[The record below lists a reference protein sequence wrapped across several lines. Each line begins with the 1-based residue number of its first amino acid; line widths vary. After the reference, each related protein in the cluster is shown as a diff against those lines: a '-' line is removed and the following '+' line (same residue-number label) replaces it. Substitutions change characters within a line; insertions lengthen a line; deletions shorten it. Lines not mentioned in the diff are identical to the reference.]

1 MFRKIFGSALLAGL
15 IAGVVASALQHAFVV
30 PVLVEAEAY
39 ETGDIVHFGGVSP
52 ADAAHDHGDMAAAH
66 AHSHADAASAGFDWE
81 RFAFTTL
88 ATIVTFSGFGLMLVA
103 GFALAERVG
112 VAPRASVVGVLWGLA
127 GFAAVQLAPAMG
139 LAPELPGSAAA
150 EMGARQTWWLGTILA
165 TAIGLALAALS
176 RSPAIALAGI
186 ALIAAPHVIGA
197 PHPDAFAGVAP
208 PELSSLFAARS
219 LGVGAIAWAVLGGL
233 AGMFWTRDAQGEHH
247 GGAAA

>member
-30 PVLVEAEAY
+30 PVLIEAEAY
-39 ETGDIVHFGGVSP
+39 ESGDVVHFGGVAP
-52 ADAAHDHGDMAAAH
+52 VADAQSHGDSDHAHAVAAA
-66 AHSHADAASAGFDWE
+66 DGAGADWE

-88 ATIVTFSGFGLMLVA
+88 ATVVTFSGFGLLLVA
-103 GFALAERVG
+103 GFALAERAG
-112 VAPRASVVGVLWGLA
+112 VAPRAAVVGVLWGLA

-139 LAPELPGSAAA
+139 LAPELPGSAGA
-150 EMGARQTWWLGTILA
+150 EMGARQIWWIGTVAA

-176 RSPAIALAGI
+176 RSHALALAGI
-186 ALIAAPHVIGA
+186 ALVAAPHVIGA

-233 AGMFWTRDAQGEHH
+233 AGMFWTRHAQDERH
-247 GGAAA
+247 GGATA

>member
-30 PVLVEAEAY
+30 PVLIEAEAY
-39 ETGDIVHFGGVSP
+39 ESGEAVHFGGLASDVG
-52 ADAAHDHGDMAAAH
+52 AASHDHGDAGAMA
-66 AHSHADAASAGFDWE
+66 AHSHDGADEHAGLDWE
-81 RFAFTTL
+81 RVAFTTL
-88 ATIVTFSGFGLMLVA
+88 ATVVTFSGFGLLLVA
-103 GFALAERVG
+103 GFALAERYG
-112 VAPRASVVGVLWGLA
+112 VAPRAAVAGVLWGLA
-127 GFAAVQLAPAMG
+127 GFAALQLAPAMG

-150 EMGARQTWWLGTILA
+150 EVGARQAWWIGAVAA
-165 TAIGLALAALS
+165 TAIGLALATLS
-176 RSPAIALAGI
+176 RSHALALAGI

-208 PELSSLFAARS
+208 PELSALFAARS

-233 AGMFWTRDAQGEHH
+233 AGTFWTRDAH